1 MDVPNYRIP
10 NYHQGKDGKDGDI
23 HQTKKNGD
31 IHQLGKKITR
41 DEDSQQPPPER

>member
-1 MDVPNYRIP
+1 MGTSIK
-10 NYHQGKDGKDGDI
+10 QKKDGKD
-23 HQTKKNGD
+23 GD